1 MSPVY
6 LPGSDGPMSPP
17 LPIPGGG
24 DLAAPPP
31 YYNKEARMARAL
43 TLSALYVL
51 ALGTLFGAYAL
62 TL

>member
-1 MSPVY
+1 
-6 LPGSDGPMSPP
+6 MSPP
-17 LPIPGGG
+17 LPISGGG

-43 TLSALYVL
+43 TLSALYIV
-51 ALGTLFGAYAL
+51 ALGTMFGAYAL